1 MITCP
6 KCHCAAYCSN
16 QHLED
21 DKAFHLKSCKRLQ
34 TALQDYQIQQKLK
47 SFQISANIKTAIARV
62 IQNFIIQFDRYEIQN
77 YNIFLLLLPEF
88 YIFKYFVTYTIFYTN
103 R

>member
-16 QHLED
+16 QHLEED
-21 DKAFHLKSCKRLQ
+21 IAFHLKSCKRLQ
-34 TALQDYQIQQKLK
+34 TALEDYRIQQKLK
-47 SFQISANIKTAIARV
+47 NLQTSAKIKNVLARA
-62 IQNFIIQFDRYEIQN
+62 IQNFTIQFDRYEIQN
-77 YNIFLLLLPEF
+77 DDFLLPLLLRL
-88 YIFKYFVTYTIFYTN
+88 YLFKYFVTFTVYYTN